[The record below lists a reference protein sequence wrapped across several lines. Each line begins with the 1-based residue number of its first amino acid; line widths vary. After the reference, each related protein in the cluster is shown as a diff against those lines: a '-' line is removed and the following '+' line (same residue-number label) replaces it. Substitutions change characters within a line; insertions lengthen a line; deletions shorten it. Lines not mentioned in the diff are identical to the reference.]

1 MSDMITDIFNVSE
14 EEEDTISNKYL
25 ILDLDGQE
33 YAIAIQNVVD
43 IINVQPVTRVP
54 SCPDFVCGIT
64 NLRGKV
70 IPIIDVRLRFGKL
83 QQDYN
88 ERTCIIVVE
97 LGDLSVGMIVDSVKE
112 VITLDDEQIS
122 PPPSFQNGVDIRFI
136 NGIGKAETGIKLIL
150 DCKTVLDD
158 YSVPTSDL
166 SDLESENLD

>member
-1 MSDMITDIFNVSE
+1 MSDIMTDMLAME
-14 EEEDTISNKYL
+14 QDDEDTLSNKYL
-25 ILDLDGQE
+25 IFSLDKQE
-33 YAIAIQNVVD
+33 YAIAISYVVD

-70 IPIIDVRLRFGKL
+70 IPIIDVRLRFGKM

-97 LGDLSVGMIVDSVKE
+97 LGGISVGMIIDSVSE
-112 VITLDDEQIS
+112 VRTLPDEDIA
-122 PPPSFQNGVDIRFI
+122 PPPSFSDSMDTRFI
-136 NGIGKAETGIKLIL
+136 EGIGKTDSGIKLIL

-158 YSVPTSDL
+158 YGMPTP
-166 SDLESENLD
+166 ELDM